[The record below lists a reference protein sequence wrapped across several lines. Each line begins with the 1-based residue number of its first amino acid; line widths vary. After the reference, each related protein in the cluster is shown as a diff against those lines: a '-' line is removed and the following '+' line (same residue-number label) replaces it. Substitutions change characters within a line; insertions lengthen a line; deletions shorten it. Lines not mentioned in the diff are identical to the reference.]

1 MERYSDRWQTRQK
14 VKEFLP
20 EVRSKLEKTSDELTK
35 LMEKISTKEKVINK
49 NFTHFVD
56 DYKVHAERLKEVRQK
71 SGQLSES
78 YQKQQETLL
87 QITEKLDE
95 IQVKRTRK
103 NEQNTMNEQ
112 GNKTTDTSPLMKIK
126 KAIHS
131 LRQEIQALEIRL
143 GVVSNTLLQAKIK
156 EKSGGELSKN
166 QARADRVS

>member
-1 MERYSDRWQTRQK
+1 
-14 VKEFLP
+14 
-20 EVRSKLEKTSDELTK
+20 
-35 LMEKISTKEKVINK
+35 
-49 NFTHFVD
+49 
-56 DYKVHAERLKEVRQK
+56 
-71 SGQLSES
+71 
-78 YQKQQETLL
+78 
-87 QITEKLDE
+87 
-95 IQVKRTRK
+95 
-103 NEQNTMNEQ
+103 MNEQ

>member
-1 MERYSDRWQTRQK
+1 M
-14 VKEFLP
+14 P

-103 NEQNTMNEQ
+103 NE
-112 GNKTTDTSPLMKIK
+112 
-126 KAIHS
+126 
-131 LRQEIQALEIRL
+131 
-143 GVVSNTLLQAKIK
+143 
-156 EKSGGELSKN
+156 
-166 QARADRVS
+166 